1 MISYLATEIK
11 MFEEKCHT
19 CVEEIEKATLD
30 TLIVNKLIFV
40 SSNKTCHSQP
50 ELRIFVDIVGE

>member
-1 MISYLATEIK
+1 MISYLAAEIK

-50 ELRIFVDIVGE
+50 ELRIFVL